1 MTIVLTAILGLV
13 LGSFMNMLI
22 DRVPAGRSVRGRS
35 MCDRCRRMLRWWEL
49 VPVVSAMILRH
60 RCPTCRG
67 TIPFRNTVV
76 EVGSAGVLLLVLLHH
91 GGVVTPWGIIE
102 AFGLLVLGVLAVI
115 DLRHGVVPD
124 QISVP
129 AIVIVVVGRLVTA
142 VIASEPKA
150 SVAIS
155 ASTTAVASLLI
166 AMVLGGGFF
175 ALQRL
180 VSRGRWV
187 GDGDIRVGALMGALL
202 APASLL
208 LALATAY
215 IIGGAYAGALLATRR
230 AERGAHIPLV
240 PFLFL
245 GTLVSVLWGSRIIAW
260 YGLA

>member
-1 MTIVLTAILGLV
+1 MTAVLTAILGLV
-13 LGSFMNMLI
+13 LGSFMNVLI

-35 MCDRCRRMLRWWEL
+35 MCDRCRRTLRWWEL
-49 VPVVSAMILRH
+49 VPVVSATILRYC
-60 RCPTCRG
+60 CPTCRG

-91 GGVVTPWGIIE
+91 GGVVTPLGIIE

-129 AIVIVVVGRLVTA
+129 AIVIVAIAQVFSIFTLVFP
-142 VIASEPKA
+142 I
-150 SVAIS
+150 
-155 ASTTAVASLLI
+155 
-166 AMVLGGGFF
+166 VLGAGFF
-175 ALQRL
+175 WLQRL
-180 VSRGRWV
+180 ISRGRWV

-245 GTLVSVLWGSRIIAW
+245 GTLVSVLWGSRIIVW
-260 YGLA
+260 YGLG